1 MLWRLTPRL
10 TTQLLIVAGSAYSI
24 FVVKFT
30 VANSEAMLYQSSGTW
45 GCMGSIHYVAHVT
58 DFKLLLPILKPSNWS
73 MTLNLPPFKKVN
85 DGTKIPKVRIV
96 SNLICTSLFIHSF
109 IYSFIHSASIYRV
122 LNYIL
127 GIAWGPG
134 NTGVSHKNKSLT
146 MCSLWS
152 NRRQRCEI
160 NHQTYNYIL

>member
-10 TTQLLIVAGSAYSI
+10 ATQLLVVAGSAYSV

-30 VANSEAMLYQSSGTW
+30 VANSEAMLYQSSGTL
-45 GCMGSIHYVAHVT
+45 GCMGSIHYVAYVR
-58 DFKLLLPILKPSNWS
+58 DFKLLLEFLNLLTGSI
-73 MTLNLPPFKKVN
+73 TLNLPPFKKVS
-85 DGTKIPKVRIV
+85 DDMKIPKVRIV

-122 LNYIL
+122 PNYIL
-127 GIAWGPG
+127 GIVWGPG

-146 MCSLWS
+146 TCSLWS

-160 NHQTYNYIL
+160 NHQTNI